1 MLAVSRRVYSSS
13 SKGWIQRQA
22 RDPYAMAA
30 RTSGGQ
36 HRARSAFKLKQLD
49 EKYRLMRRGSVVV
62 DCGAAPGGWSQ
73 VAAQKVKSAG
83 LVVAVD
89 LLPIEPIPNVHIFQ
103 GDFREPDM
111 QTQIQQALQGR
122 KVDLVCSDMAP
133 NFSGNPLADHARSME
148 LCESVLTFA
157 DKVLA
162 HKGNFVAKVLL
173 GGDEVEFRR
182 KLQTKFAKVKQQKP
196 DASRKESREAF
207 IVALGYGI
215 GKNKNKSDSNSN
227 SNSNKVEIPKE

>member
-1 MLAVSRRVYSSS
+1 
-13 SKGWIQRQA
+13 
-22 RDPYAMAA
+22 
-30 RTSGGQ
+30 
-36 HRARSAFKLKQLD
+36 
-49 EKYRLMRRGSVVV
+49 MRRGSVVV

-103 GDFREPDM
+103 GDFRKPDI

-148 LCESVLTFA
+148 LCESVLAFA
-157 DKVLA
+157 DQVLA
-162 HKGNFVAKVLL
+162 HKGNFVAKVGFLCGCDGYSLQVALLIFIGQVLL

-215 GKNKNKSDSNSN
+215 GKNKNKNNSSDTNMAGSPQES
-227 SNSNKVEIPKE
+227 E